1 VWRSLAAG
9 VVLAIPVALTLGSTV
24 RKDVDAIRE
33 HSRLSFVETEIE
45 PPFAFPGYRNVP
57 LLLGIR
63 RLVPEDGSIAFVPRG
78 GPAARRIY
86 LQTGWARWA
95 AFAVAPR
102 VVVDDATAPWLVVVG
117 RSPREAGLRVRRA
130 WRFGSDWLAER

>member
-1 VWRSLAAG
+1 MVISIAQRYQGRDL
-9 VVLAIPVALTLGSTV
+9 
-24 RKDVDAIRE
+24 
-33 HSRLSFVETEIE
+33 
-45 PPFAFPGYRNVP
+45 P

-78 GPAARRIY
+78 GRAARRIY
-86 LQTGWARWA
+86 VQTGWARWA

-102 VVVDDATAPWLVVVG
+102 LVVEDANAPWLVVVG
-117 RSPREAGLRVRRA
+117 RSPDEAGLRVRRA